1 MPDRISYAFQCV
13 VDAIGIVMGAKL
25 SPGRDG
31 TISRAGHLAE
41 PQHVF
46 LSPGPDNGAE
56 RRQLIEI
63 PVHSLFSLADAW
75 SM

>member
-1 MPDRISYAFQCV
+1 VPDRIGYAFQRV
-13 VDAIGIVMGAKL
+13 VEAIGVVMGAKL

-56 RRQLIEI
+56 GRQLTEI
-63 PVHSLFSLADAW
+63 PVHSLISLADVW